1 MLSIF
6 VYRSTKRKT
15 KLVSVHIENWNFSS
29 SPELLLLNKAFRIAF
44 VESLREKSGKSMRGN
59 VSQQTW
65 TNISIVYFSQMG
77 ATEQDVKRASQAESY
92 VKLT

>member
-1 MLSIF
+1 
-6 VYRSTKRKT
+6 
-15 KLVSVHIENWNFSS
+15 
-29 SPELLLLNKAFRIAF
+29 
-44 VESLREKSGKSMRGN
+44 MRGN

-77 ATEQDVKRASQAESY
+77 ATEQDVKRQSQPESY